1 MTQGM
6 EELGRGTLLWK
17 LSREVLGKDSTDYI
31 PTGEHPETDLL
42 FLKLNLLLDR
52 GDFNKAEDMLFEAVE
67 EELPGMLELA
77 VDVYARLN
85 QLPEAALQ
93 AGNYSKEEIREGLL
107 DLMDQFG
114 IRL

>member
-1 MTQGM
+1 
-6 EELGRGTLLWK
+6 
-17 LSREVLGKDSTDYI
+17 
-31 PTGEHPETDLL
+31 
-42 FLKLNLLLDR
+42 
-52 GDFNKAEDMLFEAVE
+52 
-67 EELPGMLELA
+67 MLELA

>member
-52 GDFNKAEDMLFEAVE
+52 GDFNKAEDMLFEAAE
-67 EELPGMLELA
+67 EELPGIVIMN
-77 VDVYARLN
+77 RTPN
-85 QLPEAALQ
+85 ALCVWRYP
-93 AGNYSKEEIREGLL
+93 GKG
-107 DLMDQFG
+107 G
-114 IRL
+114 